1 MLSTNACSPTQ
12 PNSPLSSQMISG
24 GMLPVVPQL
33 LMFPNASR
41 RRAVRMELLQR
52 QLNDL
57 GWQVQGLL
65 KEIARQQDPTIPSDE
80 ELEADEG
87 TAPAGSIDKV
97 ITP

>member
-1 MLSTNACSPTQ
+1 MLSRGV
-12 PNSPLSSQMISG
+12 I
-24 GMLPVVPQL
+24 PVLPQL
-33 LMFPNASR
+33 LTFPNASR
-41 RRAVRMELLQR
+41 RRAARMELLQR

-65 KEIARQQDPTIPSDE
+65 KEIARRQDPTIPSDE

-97 ITP
+97 ITPRTLP